1 MPFSIVC
8 NNIAA
13 VRADA
18 IVNAANERLA
28 AGGGVCGAIFAAA
41 GAGALQAACDKIG
54 YCPTGSAVAT
64 PAFGLNARWIIH
76 AVGPIWRGGT
86 SGEEAALRSCYRQTL
101 ALAEKLGARSVAF
114 PLISSGIYGYPKRA
128 ALAVATSEV
137 RAFLADH
144 DLDVTLVV
152 LSRDAVPVGN
162 ELYFAVENYLDDV
175 YVAVRETPRGRDLE
189 QTAVF
194 EALAEKRDA
203 APEPIRTSPRLDPV
217 TGEPLVG
224 AHAAPVMGAAHAAP
238 ATAASAADAVAP
250 ASAASATPA
259 HAARKKKQKLKVKPS
274 RSGISG
280 AIESIRL
287 MIGSLDASFSQTLL
301 ALVASRG
308 LTDAEVCSRAN
319 LSRALFSKI
328 RKDGGFQPS
337 KSAALA
343 LAVALEL
350 TLDEAKDLL
359 ASAGMALSHG
369 SKRDVIVEY
378 FIRTGVYD
386 VYAINEVLFAFDQPL
401 LGL

>member
-1 MPFSIVC
+1 MPFSIVR

-18 IVNAANERLA
+18 VVNAANERLA

-101 ALAEKLGARSVAF
+101 ALAEKLGARSVAL

-152 LSRDAVPVGN
+152 FSREAVPVSS

-203 APEPIRTSPRLDPV
+203 APEPVRTASRVDPA

-238 ATAASAADAVAP
+238 ATASSAASAVAP
-250 ASAASATPA
+250 ASAASAAPA

-287 MIGSLDASFSQTLL
+287 MIGNLDASFSQTLL
-301 ALVASRG
+301 ALVANRG

-319 LSRALFSKI
+319 LSRGLFSKI

-350 TLDEAKDLL
+350 TLDEARDLL
-359 ASAGMALSHG
+359 ASSGMALSHG